1 MSPCEVF
8 LNVLLEL
15 NTLLLVGVV
24 NLEKLELYPLFE
36 FDVMILR
43 PTIW

>member
-15 NTLLLVGVV
+15 STLLLVGVV
-24 NLEKLELYPLFE
+24 NLEKLELCPLFE
-36 FDVMILR
+36 FDVVIPR
-43 PTIW
+43 PAIW

>member
-15 NTLLLVGVV
+15 STLLLVGVID
-24 NLEKLELYPLFE
+24 LEKLKLCPLFE

-43 PTIW
+43 STIW

>member
-1 MSPCEVF
+1 MSPYEVF

-15 NTLLLVGVV
+15 STLLLVGVV
-24 NLEKLELYPLFE
+24 NLEKLVLCPLFE
-36 FDVMILR
+36 FDVVIPR